1 VVPEVKYRL
10 YLAQTER
17 LTEVFVEDERIRRQ
31 SKGSMCLI
39 EFPTGMTFQSLFG
52 CCNNPR
58 EKYIGKLHE
67 VFLTCKAE
75 L

>member
-17 LTEVFVEDERIRRQ
+17 LTEVFVEDERIR
-31 SKGSMCLI
+31 SMCLI